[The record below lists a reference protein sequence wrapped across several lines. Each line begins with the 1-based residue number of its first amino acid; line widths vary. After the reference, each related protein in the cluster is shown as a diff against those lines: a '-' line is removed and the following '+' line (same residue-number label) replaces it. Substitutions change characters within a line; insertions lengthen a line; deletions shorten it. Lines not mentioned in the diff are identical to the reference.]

1 MGVKM
6 AAACALAAVLA
17 QAALTMASRG
27 APRPWCMRRPHAP
40 IGASQREAACPNP
53 LNSLAIRGGGVFGK
67 RRRGGANEGAP
78 EDVEVDGEEYEYEY
92 YEVDEGFDPQ
102 EDGADDEAEYE
113 YYGEEVEDDNH
124 LLSTPISAGRGKG
137 EGYADEDEDYLLATP
152 IKSEKPR
159 ATSSTARKAPKAS
172 KDNKPSRWKMK
183 GRGRSKRKQWRPAS
197 ATKSAFVSSY
207 SGRLPSFSLRS
218 STGRPIYSGVL
229 SSVAAVVSAIA
240 RPVGS
245 VIGTVTYAVA
255 ATVSRWVSV
264 SFSLVRNA
272 FDFIWYGPVDG
283 VTTTGITSRYGGL
296 STLLVSSPAMMAVSS
311 VIALGLMAVAVKRVL
326 GDTPR
331 VKGRW
336 GSLFRRKEKR
346 AFDIYSLDH
355 EAEIVEEE
363 VLPPSVEDE
372 LRFLKSDFDSVNP
385 ASKDRIASTINKGRF
400 RRRGTRP
407 KSRRGQREFTIKSIR
422 NWWKER
428 PDKQSIAIIEPQHLR
443 NQQRPLN
450 KENKR
455 LQKQLSVAEQE
466 RAMLQQ
472 QVQRLQNRLQKQD
485 ARSVK
490 SQKKWFKKQASKAD
504 QMVSKAVEVER
515 QKATEEMERVRES
528 MEEELEKERRMMRD
542 RMLDERLEGH
552 NDLDF
557 DRPPNPR
564 RLDGVRIV
572 REVDDSFDDYVEDQG
587 GKLPFRAL

>member
-1 MGVKM
+1 M
-6 AAACALAAVLA
+6 AAACALAALLA
-17 QAALTMASRG
+17 QAAFTMASRG
-27 APRPWCMRRPHAP
+27 PSHAPWCMRRLHAP
-40 IGASQREAACPNP
+40 IGASQREAACPSP
-53 LNSLAIRGGGVFGK
+53 LNSLAVRGGGVFGK

-78 EDVEVDGEEYEYEY
+78 EEVEVDGEEYEYEY

-102 EDGADDEAEYE
+102 GDGADEGAEYE
-113 YYGEEVEDDNH
+113 YYGEEVEDDDH
-124 LLSTPISAGRGKG
+124 LLSTPISAGRWKG
-137 EGYADEDEDYLLATP
+137 EEYADEDEDYLLATP
-152 IKSEKPR
+152 IKTR

-172 KDNKPSRWKMK
+172 KENKPSRWQMK
-183 GRGRSKRKQWRPAS
+183 GRGRSKRKQWRPVS

-207 SGRLPSFSLRS
+207 SGGLPSFSLRS

-240 RPVGS
+240 RP
-245 VIGTVTYAVA
+245 IGNILSTVTYAVA
-255 ATVSRWVSV
+255 STFSRWISI
-264 SFSLVRNA
+264 SFSLVRNT

-296 STLLVSSPAMMAVSS
+296 STLLMSSPAMRAASS

-336 GSLFRRKEKR
+336 GSLFGRKEKR

-372 LRFLKSDFDSVNP
+372 LRFLKSDFDSANP

-455 LQKQLSVAEQE
+455 LQKQLFVAEQE

-490 SQKKWFKKQASKAD
+490 SQKKWFQKQASKAD
-504 QMVSKAVEVER
+504 QLVSKAVEVER
-515 QKATEEMERVRES
+515 NKANEEMRRVRES
-528 MEEELEKERRMMRD
+528 MEEELEKERIMMRD
-542 RMLDERLEGH
+542 RMLDETLDGH

-572 REVDDSFDDYVEDQG
+572 REVDDELDDYVEDQG